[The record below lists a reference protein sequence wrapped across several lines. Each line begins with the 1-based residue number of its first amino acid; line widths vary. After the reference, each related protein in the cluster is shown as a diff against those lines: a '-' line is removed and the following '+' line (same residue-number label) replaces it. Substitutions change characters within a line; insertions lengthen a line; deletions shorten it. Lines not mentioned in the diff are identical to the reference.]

1 MRFRIRYPGL
11 FQFFGG
17 YFPDADFEDI
27 TDEEVVLRY
36 VSDCSASEISKQE
49 LERTIREIED
59 LIVNIEEYWQ
69 EVGEEAN
76 RYFKTSH
83 DALEWLSLISRE
95 LQKNR

>member
-1 MRFRIRYPGL
+1 MRFKTTYPEL

-49 LERTIREIED
+49 LEGTIREIED
-59 LIVNIEEYWQ
+59 LRINIEEYWQ

-76 RYFKTSH
+76 RYFKTSN
-83 DALEWLSLISRE
+83 DALEWLDMISRE
-95 LQKNR
+95 LQSSK